1 MFPHRGIGAC
11 TWVRILRRT
20 LISGTVAAI
29 GAASALPGLAA
40 ASQVAAGP
48 VPIPAIT
55 GNLVGHFSG
64 GAVPTTAE
72 CETAFGIPCFS
83 GTQLADHYGLP
94 ALWSQ
99 GLSGKSKTI
108 VIVNSF
114 GSPTI
119 QSDLQTFDAALGLP
133 NPSLSIIQPSGAVP
147 PFDPTNSTMVGWAE
161 ETTLDVE
168 MSHSIAPGAN
178 ILLVETPVAE
188 TEGVTGFPQMISAE
202 NYVINHHLG
211 DVISQSFGATEESFP
226 SAQSLLNLRSA
237 YVNAAAHHV
246 TVLGSAGD
254 VGVTG
259 YFLDG
264 ACCYAHR
271 VNSWPSSDPL
281 VTSLGGTRV
290 HANAAGTGP
299 APVTKDSV
307 WNDANSLLSG
317 NPSDP
322 TTCCAG
328 GGGTSAVFARPAY
341 QNSVASV
348 VGSHRGTPDISM
360 SAAVD
365 GAALVYFSFA
375 PAQTGAPGWFLF
387 GGTSEASPLF
397 SGIVA
402 IADQAAGH
410 DLGLI
415 NPRLYAMQWDG
426 NSGIV
431 DVTKGNN
438 SYTFYDAHD
447 GNELTTVAGFHATT
461 GYDMASGLGTLW
473 APQFVKALAD

>member
-1 MFPHRGIGAC
+1 MHMGSG
-11 TWVRILRRT
+11 TLRRT

-40 ASQVAAGP
+40 ASQIATGP
-48 VPIPAIT
+48 VPIPAIS
-55 GNLVGHFSG
+55 GHLVGHFSG
-64 GAVPTTAE
+64 GAVPTTAQ
-72 CETAFGIPCFS
+72 CLAAFGIPCFS

-99 GLSGKSKTI
+99 GLTGKSKTI
-108 VIVNSF
+108 VIVDSY

-119 QSDLQTFDAALGLP
+119 EKDLQTFDKMLGLP
-133 NPSLSIIQPSGAVP
+133 NPSLSIIQPAGAVP
-147 PFDPTNSTMVGWAE
+147 PFNPNDGTMVGWAE
-161 ETTLDVE
+161 ETSLDVE

-188 TEGVTGFPQMISAE
+188 TEGVTGFPQMMSAE

-211 DVISQSFGATEESFP
+211 DVISQSFGATEETFP
-226 SAQSLLNLRSA
+226 SEQSLLNLRSA
-237 YVNAAAHHV
+237 FLNAAAHNV
-246 TVLGSAGD
+246 TVLGSSGD
-254 VGVTG
+254 IGATG
-259 YFLDG
+259 FYLDG
-264 ACCYAHR
+264 TCCYAHR

-290 HANAAGTGP
+290 HADASGTGP
-299 APVTKDSV
+299 APVTRDTV
-307 WNDANSLLSG
+307 WNDPG
-317 NPSDP
+317 IG
-322 TTCCAG
+322 TG
-328 GGGTSAVFARPAY
+328 GGGKSAVFSRPAY

-348 VGSHRGTPDISM
+348 VGSQRGTPDISM
-360 SAAVD
+360 SAAVN
-365 GAALVYFSFA
+365 GAALVWFSFA
-375 PAQTGAPGWFLF
+375 QAQTGAPGWFLF

-410 DLGLI
+410 DLGLL
-415 NPRLYAMQWDG
+415 NPRLYALQGDA

-438 SYTFYDAHD
+438 TFTFNNAHN
-447 GNELTTVAGFHATT
+447 GNAPTTVVGFHATT
-461 GYDMASGLGTLW
+461 GYDLASGLGTLW
-473 APQFVKALAD
+473 APQFVKALAS